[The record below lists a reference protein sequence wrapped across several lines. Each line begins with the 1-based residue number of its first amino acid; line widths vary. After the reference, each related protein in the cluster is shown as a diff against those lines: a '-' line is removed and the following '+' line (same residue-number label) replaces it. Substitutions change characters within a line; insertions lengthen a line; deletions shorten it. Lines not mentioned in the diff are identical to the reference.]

1 MNFDQLSRN
10 LRILLRTNTI
20 IAEIHLRHI
29 AARAGLFAFAALV
42 GSFGVVML
50 GVALFLALEQ
60 SLGPIWAAVV
70 VGGGGLVL
78 ALIVAIVG
86 ATLKPSR
93 ELALANQVSQSAMD
107 AVAADLQA
115 TSSSLTQ
122 FASLAAVP
130 GLVTPVLSLV
140 LRLFRGRRRE

>member
-1 MNFDQLSRN
+1 MNFDQLTRN

-42 GSFGVVML
+42 GGFGVVML

-78 ALIVAIVG
+78 ALVVAVIG

-107 AVAADLQA
+107 AVAADLRA
-115 TSSSLTQ
+115 TSSSVTS

-130 GLVTPVLSLV
+130 GLVVPVLSL
-140 LRLFRGRRRE
+140 LLKAFRRRPPE